1 MLSGTPS
8 VALGRGAIH
17 PDFAMSTSEYQEMVS
32 TLPLEI
38 RALALRNPARFLDL
52 TSSVLDSDIVLLRHV
67 DRSNGLDPHDEP
79 VNMVGLRTFAD
90 SVSVYAPDDRLI
102 ERAAIALRDM
112 TDAARVD
119 EVSLDV
125 SSVFRDYE
133 TQEELYA
140 NHIERFGYRL
150 TSQLVA
156 PPGHSEHQL
165 GTTVDFFPVGRSFEE
180 TPQDLWLREHASDY
194 GFSLSYPP
202 DLEDVTGYLHE
213 SWHYRY
219 IGIDAVAM
227 KDRFFLGMQHY
238 LTLFF
243 SEHGRFLLQVYRR

>member
-1 MLSGTPS
+1 
-8 VALGRGAIH
+8 
-17 PDFAMSTSEYQEMVS
+17 MSTSEYQEMVA

-38 RALALRNPARFLDL
+38 QALALRNPAHFLDL
-52 TSSVLDSDIVLLRHV
+52 AAAVLDSDIDLLRHV
-67 DRSNGLDPHDEP
+67 DRSYGLEPHEEP
-79 VNMVGLRTFAD
+79 VDMVGLRTFTD
-90 SVSVYAPDDRLI
+90 SVPVFAPDDRLV

-112 TDAARVD
+112 TDAARRD
-119 EVSLDV
+119 EVSLEV

-140 NHIERFGYRL
+140 NHIDRFGYRL

-165 GTTVDFFPVGRSFEE
+165 GTTVDFFPVGRSFED
-180 TPQDLWLREHASDY
+180 TPQDLWLRAHAADY

-202 DLEDVTGYLHE
+202 GLEEVTGYLHE

-219 IGIDAVAM
+219 IGADAVAM
-227 KDRFFLGMQHY
+227 KNRFFLGVQYY

-243 SEHGRFLLQVYRR
+243 DEHDRFLLQVYRR